1 MISYIVYKNDFGKLY
16 LENYTW
22 KIILDNVKIHLLN
35 YDSTN
40 EKVKKY
46 LQLSIAINYV
56 FFSLICEIN
65 LDC

>member
-1 MISYIVYKNDFGKLY
+1 MI

-22 KIILDNVKIHLLN
+22 KIILNNVKIHLLN

-65 LDC
+65 FDC